1 MASSKHP
8 EPPPNVVRECVGR
21 HAADLVAA
29 RRPVVALGRVVRA
42 GRLSLSISTRP
53 SVNRPLAASSKPSG
67 FILSESLVVLPGLS
81 SHDASAGGPASP
93 AAGRVRP
100 PSHRRRL
107 SGPAARPPTSS
118 RPIDLKRG
126 ILWPD
131 ASPDHFRR
139 TDTDGRRRR
148 WRRRRAGQPAAL
160 ARGARSGRRKRARWS
175 VLPFE
180 MPAAP
185 LADSSGPSRRSLSRS
200 KDSPS
205 SPT

>member
-1 MASSKHP
+1 MQLILS
-8 EPPPNVVRECVGR
+8 
-21 HAADLVAA
+21 L
-29 RRPVVALGRVVRA
+29 RVVR
-42 GRLSLSISTRP
+42 STR
-53 SVNRPLAASSKPSG
+53 SDASSERAASRSRSQPDPPSTDLWLPAASPPAP
-67 FILSESLVVLPGLS
+67 FSPESLVVLPGLS

-160 ARGARSGRRKRARWS
+160 ARGARSGRWKRARWS